1 MTKYNAYLERCAVE
15 HLDISKDDHILE
27 VGFGPGLGLEHVLNK
42 GKPLLFPSL
51 NWNVTRKP

>member
-51 NWNVTRKP
+51 N